1 MLKKVNIENKL
12 IRAFFKVSAIAT
24 AAAVIALAAIIV
36 ISNR

>member
-24 AAAVIALAAIIV
+24 AGTGAGHE
-36 ISNR
+36 